1 MNKKN
6 TTKRSLLVSALML
19 LVCTTMFVGSTFAW
33 FTDSVTSSNNII
45 KSGTLDVAMT
55 WADEVDGTYKD
66 ASEGAIFDYKLWE
79 PGYTQVKYIKL
90 ENLGNLAFQYKLTV
104 TPNILPTAGKANL
117 ADVIDVYT
125 VEVKDGYTAPAS
137 FEEAKTSMTHVGTLA
152 DVLAATEGC
161 DTGVILPKEG
171 STDVE
176 LPAGTE
182 VYEED
187 VTVCIAL
194 HMQETAGNEYQNLSV
209 GDGFSVQLLATQ
221 FTYEED
227 HFNNQY
233 DKDLTPIEE
242 GDILVEEEGIQYVY
256 TNDGEL
262 VLYLIPENYAEDTVT
277 LKEGTTSI
285 GNYAFAYNNNVK
297 TVNLPSTV
305 RSLGRGFDS
314 SNVEKVVLNEGLEVI
329 DSRAFRSTP
338 NLKEVVIPSTVKV
351 IEDNAFQKSGIKEIV
366 IPATVETIGEICF
379 GSSKIETVTFEG
391 NTAIQGYAFRGCPN
405 LRTVY
410 MNGDDVTMVPS
421 TLNGRN
427 STWFCNGESNNPN
440 TSNITFHVVNE
451 TVKERVLT
459 AMGAERNNTTVIV
472 K

>member
-6 TTKRSLLVSALML
+6 TTRRSLLVSALML

-33 FTDSVTSSNNII
+33 FTDSVTSSNNKIQ
-45 KSGTLDVAMT
+45 SGTLKLDL
-55 WADEVDGTYKD
+55 ELLEEDGWVSIKE
-66 ASEGAIFDYKLWE
+66 SNQAIFDYENWE
-79 PGYTQVKYIKL
+79 PGYTDVKVLRITNKGTLALKWLAKFTSETKL
-90 ENLGNLAFQYKLTV
+90 SDLA
-104 TPNILPTAGKANL
+104 N
-117 ADVIDVYT
+117 VIDVYVKT
-125 VEVKDGYTAPAS
+125 GVEEQPKGRSDIADWT
-137 FEEAKTSMTHVGTLA
+137 KVGTVSEFVNTIEETTNGSL
-152 DVLAATEGC
+152 
-161 DTGVILPKEG
+161 LPEKSEYLG
-171 STDVE
+171 
-176 LPAGTE
+176 
-182 VYEED
+182 
-187 VTVCIAL
+187 IAL
-194 HMQETAGNEYQNLSV
+194 KMQESAGNEYQNLNL
-209 GDGFSVQLLATQ
+209 GGAFDIQILATQ

-227 HFNNQY
+227 SFDDQY
-233 DKDLTPIEE
+233 DKDLTPLEE

-256 TNDGEL
+256 TNDGEV
-262 VLYLIPENYAEDTVT
+262 VLYLIPEDYAEDTVT
-277 LKEGTTSI
+277 LKEGTTAI

-314 SNVEKVVLNEGLEVI
+314 SNVEKVVLNEGLVVI

-351 IEDNAFQKSGIKEIV
+351 IADSAFQKSGIKEIV
-366 IPATVETIGEICF
+366 IPATVETIGETCF

-405 LRTVY
+405 LRTVN

-440 TSNITFHVVNE
+440 TSNITFYVVND